1 MVFFDKLSQ
10 ETVAAQHAFLERP
23 IIQQTLSGDISLA
36 RYQAFLTEAYHHV
49 KHTVPL
55 LMACGSR
62 LPEEFNWLQKAIAEY
77 IEEEIGHEQWIL
89 NDIEHTGLDPLS
101 VKTGTPAL
109 PTEVMVAYAYN
120 QIDRVNPLAFFG
132 MVHVLEGTSIALA
145 THTSELVQGRL
156 GLPDEAFSYLRSHG
170 SLDIAHVKFFED
182 LMNKIECPAAQQTI
196 IHAAQVFYH
205 LYGEVLSSVEGAE

>member
-1 MVFFDKLSQ
+1 MAFFETLSQ
-10 ETVAAQHAFLERP
+10 ETTAAQQTFLSRP

-62 LPEEFNWLQKAIAEY
+62 LSEEYYWLQKAIAEY

-89 NDIEHTGLDPLS
+89 NDIAKTGLDSLS
-101 VKTGTPAL
+101 VKNGTPAL
-109 PTEVMVAYAYN
+109 PTEVMVSYAYH

-145 THTSELVQGRL
+145 TQTSELVQNRL
-156 GLPDEAFSYLRSHG
+156 DLPDEAFSYLRSHG
-170 SLDIAHVKFFED
+170 SLDIEHVKFFEE
-182 LMNKIECPAAQQTI
+182 LMDKIECPNAQSTI
-196 IHAAQVFYH
+196 IHAANTFYY